1 MSALK
6 DRQAARWEA
15 VKELEREFGEMF
27 DPDGCDVAEGPV
39 ALVEQ
44 TVYASGEIYIT
55 MHKDI
60 AAAASYHDNQEY
72 PEDWSIRA
80 CVNVD
85 TGKRFYPEVKTV
97 FELYPDQ
104 EDN

>member
-1 MSALK
+1 MIDPGK
-6 DRQAARWEA
+6 RFDVARKLA
-15 VKELEREFGEMF
+15 HEFGGVL
-27 DPDGCDVAEGPV
+27 DSDTIDVTEGPI
-39 ALVEQ
+39 ALVERSA
-44 TVYASGEIYIT
+44 YANGEIYIT

-60 AAAASYHDNQEY
+60 AAAAIYHDSQEF

-85 TGKRFYPEVKTV
+85 TGERYFPIPKTT

-104 EDN
+104 EVN